1 MEYYNR
7 MRNIREDNDMTQ
19 KEIASLMSIKQQQYS
34 EYESGK
40 RLIPI
45 TYLKQFCE
53 ILNVSADYI
62 LGLPQGMNYF
72 EL

>member
-1 MEYYNR
+1 MEYYSR

-40 RLIPI
+40 RLMPI
-45 TYLKQFCE
+45 TYLKRFCE

-62 LGLPQGMNYF
+62 LGLPQGMSYF
-72 EL
+72 GL